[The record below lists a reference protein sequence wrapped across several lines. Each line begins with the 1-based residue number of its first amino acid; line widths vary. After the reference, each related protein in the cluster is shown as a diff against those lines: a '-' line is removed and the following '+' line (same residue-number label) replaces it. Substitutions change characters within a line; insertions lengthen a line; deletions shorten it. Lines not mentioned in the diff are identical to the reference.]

1 LLQLLRLV
9 VFFILDLLS
18 CQDEVLVA
26 MAEQLGNMVAH
37 VGGNDFAY
45 ALLPPLARL
54 AAVEEASVRDAAV
67 AALVKVV
74 RVLPPRHA
82 DQHWLP
88 ALQSLTTHDYFTARV
103 SACSL
108 CGIGLSQLAQNTPSR
123 ASAVVE
129 TFAALCKDDTPMVR
143 RVAAAQFA
151 SFAGHVARTPDLG
164 ESSAQG
170 SSSSDDSDA
179 ASEPSLDACAQ
190 RLAPLLPLL
199 LRLSTDEQDSVR
211 LQCASAA
218 VGVAQLLA
226 TAATAKQSSGE
237 AASDLPGD
245 GSAVA
250 AAWATWEEK
259 HKEAGEASA
268 SSDAASSRLTPLEA
282 WGQCYGAAVTCGRDA
297 AWRVRWSCAKCYA
310 DLMRSFGPS
319 PPLIELFEQ
328 LLADSEPEVRV
339 AACGAV
345 SAVGAQ
351 VGLQL
356 LLSRVLPA
364 AARQADDVSE
374 EVRAS
379 LALSLAGLSPSLGQ
393 SNTIAHLLPLLLR
406 LLRDAHSQVRLNI
419 VAELHAVN
427 ATVGVDLLAQSLLPT
442 VLELARDGKWRV
454 RLAVLQHMP
463 ALASQLGQ
471 TFFSDQLLHQC
482 IAWLHDDVF
491 TVRAAAAKNLE
502 ELATRFG
509 PDWAV
514 GVILPPV
521 LALAQRGSAESDG
534 SGGVCGAGAMGVA
547 VPEHPSAHRL
557 TAVRALACLAP
568 CLGAEGPVRSS
579 RALQHVVPPLA
590 QLCRD
595 PIPNV
600 RFSAAKALAELV
612 PLVGRDACAAELTPV
627 FAAMQ
632 QDPDRDVQF
641 FAARAAT
648 VL

>member
-1 LLQLLRLV
+1 
-9 VFFILDLLS
+9 
-18 CQDEVLVA
+18 
-26 MAEQLGNMVAH
+26 MAEQLGGMVAH
-37 VGGNDFAY
+37 VGGNDSAY
-45 ALLPPLARL
+45 TLLPPLARL

-74 RVLPPRHA
+74 SVIPPQHA
-82 DQHWLP
+82 EQHWLP
-88 ALQSLTTHDYFTARV
+88 ALQSLAAHEYFTARV

-108 CGIGLSQLAQNTPSR
+108 CGVGMRQLAQSAPSR
-123 ASAVVE
+123 AAVVVE

-151 SFAGHVARTPDLG
+151 SFASHVSNSG
-164 ESSAQG
+164 
-170 SSSSDDSDA
+170 SDA
-179 ASEPSLDACAQ
+179 TSTAPSLEACAQ
-190 RLAPLLPLL
+190 HLAPLLPLL
-199 LRLSTDEQDSVR
+199 VSLSTDEQDSVR

-226 TAATAKQSSGE
+226 TAATAVTANKSSGE
-237 AASDLPGD
+237 AVNELPGD
-245 GSAVA
+245 GSAVS
-250 AAWATWEEK
+250 AAWAAWQEK
-259 HKEAGEASA
+259 HQDAGAANSAASG
-268 SSDAASSRLTPLEA
+268 DAATSTMTPLDA

-297 AWRVRWSCAKCYA
+297 AWRVRWSCAKCFA
-310 DLMRSFGPS
+310 DVTRAFGPS
-319 PPLIELFEQ
+319 PPLVELFEQ

-356 LLSRVLPA
+356 LLTRVLPA
-364 AARQADDVSE
+364 AARQADDVAE
-374 EVRAS
+374 DVRAS

-393 SNTIAHLLPLLLR
+393 SNTVAHLLPLLLR

-463 ALASQLGQ
+463 ALAAQLGQ
-471 TFFSDQLLHQC
+471 TFFSEQLLHQC

-502 ELATRFG
+502 QLATHFG
-509 PDWAV
+509 PAWAV

-534 SGGVCGAGAMGVA
+534 TGGVCGAGALGIA

-568 CLGAEGPVRSS
+568 CLGGEGPGQSS
-579 RALQHVVPPLA
+579 RAMQHVIPPLA
-590 QLCRD
+590 SLCRD

-612 PLVGRDACAAELTPV
+612 PLVGRDACASELKPV